1 MFNEMYQSESVIRNH
16 YNNINDWLDQMTS
29 KVILEKN
36 AEAETHFRNIGI
48 TFSTNNETT
57 RERIIPFDLIPRI
70 FTYTE
75 WLRLERGVIQRAKA
89 LNAFLADIYNQGEI
103 IKANIIPKEIIY
115 KKKSFEPS
123 MFGFSPPRD
132 IYSPIIGIDLVRTRP
147 NYYFVL
153 EDNCRTPSGVS

>member
-48 TFSTNNETT
+48 TFSTNNETS

-75 WLRLERGVIQRAKA
+75 WLRLER
-89 LNAFLADIYNQGEI
+89 
-103 IKANIIPKEIIY
+103 
-115 KKKSFEPS
+115 
-123 MFGFSPPRD
+123 
-132 IYSPIIGIDLVRTRP
+132 
-147 NYYFVL
+147 
-153 EDNCRTPSGVS
+153 

>member
-48 TFSTNNETT
+48 TFSTNNETA

-70 FTYTE
+70 F
-75 WLRLERGVIQRAKA
+75 R
-89 LNAFLADIYNQGEI
+89 I
-103 IKANIIPKEIIY
+103 IKIDIVNPEYNKRILIDCFKISAELKD
-115 KKKSFEPS
+115 KK
-123 MFGFSPPRD
+123 
-132 IYSPIIGIDLVRTRP
+132 LVKD
-147 NYYFVL
+147 FFKL
-153 EDNCRTPSGVS
+153 SS